1 MQVPNIGATLV
12 GLNAGTNNFLCY
24 KLKPAKPAR
33 GCGLRVPPA
42 NPQDR
47 LAGSPTQVLRCDFLS
62 YFAFFTEKNGYREF
76 VGKFSCN

>member
-1 MQVPNIGATLV
+1 MQVPNIGATIV
-12 GLNAGTNNFLCY
+12 GLNLGTNKFLCY

-47 LAGSPTQVLRCDFLS
+47 LAGSPTQVCTCTFITHRDIS
-62 YFAFFTEKNGYREF
+62 
-76 VGKFSCN
+76 